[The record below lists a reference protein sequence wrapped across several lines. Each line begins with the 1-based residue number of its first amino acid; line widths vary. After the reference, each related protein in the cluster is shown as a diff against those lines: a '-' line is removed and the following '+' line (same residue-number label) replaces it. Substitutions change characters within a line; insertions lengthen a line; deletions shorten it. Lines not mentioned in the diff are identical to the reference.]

1 MAHQRRHGEG
11 SITTAGT
18 GVWRAFKPPDATG
31 RRSSRRFTSRDAAHR
46 WLVGEPEPIVLYV
59 GQYLARWLKL
69 RAPTLRGRSVQTYEQ
84 FLGYADDTDAPLTS
98 IPLAE
103 LTSDDCQAWL
113 NALLRTHTLDSVRVA
128 RSVVSAALNAASLS
142 GLVPSNPMRGTKL
155 PKPGEREARA
165 WTPAEVGRLLRAAE
179 GSHHA
184 VWLAFAIG
192 TGLRLGELRALEWS
206 DLDLSRLTVRV
217 SKSLDNN
224 SNARGPTKTGRARTV
239 DIPEELRA
247 ALVEHKVRQ
256 PAGQRLVFGRD
267 ARPYRPQTY
276 RDWLKR
282 LCLRAGVEVLA
293 CHSTRHTFASLAL
306 ADPECALP
314 DVSHALGHA
323 QMATTLNVYG
333 HFISHEQRRT
343 ARALGRVLAPASEMH
358 RVFT

>member
-1 MAHQRRHGEG
+1 
-11 SITTAGT
+11 
-18 GVWRAFKPPDATG
+18 V
-31 RRSSRRFTSRDAAHR
+31 SRRFTSREAAHR

-59 GQYLARWLKL
+59 GQYLARWLTL

-84 FLGYADDTDAPLTS
+84 FLGYADDTDAPLTA
-98 IPLAE
+98 IPLTD

-113 NALLRTHTLDSVRVA
+113 NALLSTHTLDSVRVA
-128 RSVVSAALNAASLS
+128 RSVVGAALNDCVKRQILS
-142 GLVPSNPMRGTKL
+142 VSPMKGTRL
-155 PKPGEREARA
+155 PKPGEREVRA
-165 WTPAEVGRLLRAAE
+165 WMPAEVSRLLRAAE

-184 VWLAFAIG
+184 VWLSFAIG

-224 SNARGPTKTGRARTV
+224 SNAKGPTKTGRARTV
-239 DIPEELRA
+239 DIPEELRGQ
-247 ALVEHKVRQ
+247 LVEHKARQ
-256 PAGQRLVFGRD
+256 PAGVRLVFGRD

-293 CHSTRHTFASLAL
+293 VHSTRHTFASLAL

-323 QMATTLNVYG
+323 KMSTTLNIYG

-343 ARALGRVLAPASEMH
+343 AKALGRVLTPPGNLLGMVADAE
-358 RVFT
+358 